1 MPESFNA
8 ELFLLRIGII
18 IIGRRYDA
26 MKHTISVVMENKPG
40 VLSRISVL
48 LARKGFNID
57 SITAGPTSNH
67 DITRMTV
74 VVEGDDYVAEQAAQQ
89 LEKLM
94 DVVTVQRLDDQN
106 STRREL
112 ILIKIRL
119 PKEQR
124 SEIIDLAKIMEC
136 EIVDITHTTL
146 MLEHSDRPEKIDLL
160 VDLLAGYEILEMARG
175 GAIALQK
182 GEEAV
187 SAQGS

>member
-1 MPESFNA
+1 
-8 ELFLLRIGII
+8 
-18 IIGRRYDA
+18 
-26 MKHTISVVMENKPG
+26 MKHTISVLMENKPG

-48 LARKGFNID
+48 LARRGFNID

-74 VVEGDDYVAEQAAQQ
+74 VVEGDEYVAEEAVKQ

-94 DVVTVQRLDDQN
+94 DVVDVKRLDDLN
-106 STRREL
+106 ATRREL

-119 PKEQR
+119 SKEQR
-124 SEIIDLAKIMEC
+124 GEIIDLAKIMDC
-136 EIVDITHTTL
+136 EIVDISPTTL

-160 VDLLAGYEILEMARG
+160 VELLTGYEIVAMARG

-182 GEEAV
+182 GEETE
-187 SAQGS
+187 

>member
-1 MPESFNA
+1 
-8 ELFLLRIGII
+8 
-18 IIGRRYDA
+18 

-74 VVEGDDYVAEQAAQQ
+74 VVEGDDYVADQAAKQ

-112 ILIKIRL
+112 ILIKIKL
-119 PKEQR
+119 AKDQR
-124 SEIIDLAKIMEC
+124 SEIIDLAKIMDC
-136 EIVDITHTTL
+136 EIVDISHTTL

-160 VDLLAGYEILEMARG
+160 VDLLSGYEILEMARG

-187 SAQGS
+187 SGA

>member
-1 MPESFNA
+1 
-8 ELFLLRIGII
+8 
-18 IIGRRYDA
+18 

-74 VVEGDDYVAEQAAQQ
+74 VVEGDDYVADQAAQQ

-94 DVVTVQRLDDQN
+94 DVVAVQRLDDQN

-182 GEEAV
+182 GVEAV

>member
-1 MPESFNA
+1 
-8 ELFLLRIGII
+8 
-18 IIGRRYDA
+18 